1 MPRSRMS
8 FAPDVLGPVK
18 RQKLPQGPE
27 GLPEPQAILFA
38 CTSNSIRS
46 VMAEALAKAHFRTR
60 IFIDSVGVRPV
71 EVNPF
76 VVEVMGE
83 VGIDVSDHK
92 PKSFEELED
101 TSFDLIV
108 TLSPE
113 AQHKAVQLTH
123 DMAADV
129 EFWPALDP
137 TVQQGGSREQQLG
150 LYRELREALKG
161 RIADRFGMSGGKL

>member
-38 CTSNSIRS
+38 CTSNSVRS
-46 VMAEALAKAHFRTR
+46 VMAEALAKAHFGPR

-76 VVEVMGE
+76 VVEVMAEIGL
-83 VGIDVSDHK
+83 DVSDHHA
-92 PKSFEELED
+92 KSFDELED
-101 TSFDLIV
+101 SSFDLII

-137 TVQQGGSREQQLG
+137 TVQTGGSREQQLMI
-150 LYRELREALKG
+150 YRELREALKA
-161 RIADRFGMSGGKL
+161 RIEERFGGSGGKL